1 MLCIKIKLKLFPPFQ
16 PLSRYP
22 CHQCGVPLAGTGTAL
37 KRGAIKKRPLTRRTS
52 WSTTLQILPGLLSNS
67 LIPGTP
73 CESSILP
80 QKLSGHRFFNLSL
93 QYSNCNCN
101 CMSARYATRLLTS
114 RFQPT
119 LRLKQLNNQFSRTMA
134 TSIPKTMSGV
144 LVEKAGGVE
153 VLQYKTD
160 LPVPTPKEGQVLVKN
175 DFIGINYIDT

>member
-1 MLCIKIKLKLFPPFQ
+1 MHKNKVEAIS
-16 PLSRYP
+16 PLSTPEPIPLSPTRGP
-22 CHQCGVPLAGTGTAL
+22 SCGNGHG
-37 KRGAIKKRPLTRRTS
+37 IKKRGNQKKGPLTRRTS

-73 CESSILP
+73 CEPSILP
-80 QKLSGHRFFNLSL
+80 QKLSGHRFFNFPL

-101 CMSARYATRLLTS
+101 CMSARYATQLLTS

-119 LRLKQLNNQFSRTMA
+119 LRLKQLNNHFSRTMA
-134 TSIPKTMSGV
+134 TSIPKTMM
-144 LVEKAGGVE
+144 
-153 VLQYKTD
+153 LQYKTD